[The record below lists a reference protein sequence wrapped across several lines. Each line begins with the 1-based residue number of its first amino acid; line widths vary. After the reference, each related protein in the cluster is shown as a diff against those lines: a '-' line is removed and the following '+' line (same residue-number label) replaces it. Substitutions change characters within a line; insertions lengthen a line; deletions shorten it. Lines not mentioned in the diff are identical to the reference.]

1 MQDKSWMLNP
11 TAISQARNCIDIVQ
25 KELGVK
31 LKLSHPQFLELIV
44 EYIELTDSQ
53 ELADAYNGL
62 AAFSNSNLQAVE
74 PRVVKAKVTSI
85 APKEPLVNRNAIKEA
100 SDMHPEDMVEYHGKF
115 YRRFSGDAEFKGLYR
130 GQARYA

>member
-11 TAISQARNCIDIVQ
+11 AAISQARNCIDIIQ
-25 KELGVK
+25 DELGIK

-53 ELADAYNGL
+53 ILADAYNGL

-74 PRVVKAKVTSI
+74 PRGEKAQVTSI
-85 APKEPLVNRNAIKEA
+85 APKPSSLDSGVSVNVRDEDADI
-100 SDMHPEDMVEYHGKF
+100 DPEEMVEYCGRL
-115 YRRFSGDAEFKGLYR
+115 YRRFFW
-130 GQARYA
+130 